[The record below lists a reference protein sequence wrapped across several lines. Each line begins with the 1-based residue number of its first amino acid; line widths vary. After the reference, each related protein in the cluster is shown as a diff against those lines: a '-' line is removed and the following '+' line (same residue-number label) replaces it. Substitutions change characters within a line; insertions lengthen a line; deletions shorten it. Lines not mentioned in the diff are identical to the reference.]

1 MTLLQYTIKKVF
13 NYILILLMIVLMLF
27 IGGSNVALVNADAIA
42 HTDVLE
48 DLKKD
53 SSFDVSNFPIMTYDE
68 FVEVNNDSDSSNDKE
83 LINVL
88 HIGESDEKE
97 LYVYTYQ
104 PIDTNYSLTAKYLTM
119 SIGENSDDYNKY
131 ELKLVSTNSVFKK
144 YKVLSYFVSNDV
156 YRYYNISEIE
166 RPFDSL
172 IDNKISDETITD
184 YKTHAVGQTWCCY
197 YLNDTI
203 KYECETLQL
212 LEITP
217 TINDYIYYDN
227 GFSFSDIVG
236 VKEKC
241 RSYYIAFNV
250 DNFDVTRIFDA
261 DLTYKY
267 LEVKYNYAKNM
278 VTKEESYHYKN
289 VDNEWVDTEWN
300 DDNFLSKKVTLKE
313 TDKTSYQGD
322 GLWAKEYKWNRIMK
336 ANDFVTRLEEQGGS
350 WGATTKET
358 LLNSQWVFAFSE
370 YAYQSFSTISGGTTT
385 GGYEGTLV
393 KEVDILRLH
402 FASKQGTYNL
412 GVVGD
417 TTTSDNVAGG
427 NNESIDIN
435 LDIVSDW
442 FEKIMMLVGILVLLV
457 LLNTVAPIFTAIFKG
472 LFFCVKWSIKG
483 IWLVISAPFK
493 LIGSLFKKKRKGW

>member
-1 MTLLQYTIKKVF
+1 MTIFKYTMKKVI
-13 NYILILLMIVLMLF
+13 NYIIIFFLLVVGLLI
-27 IGGSNVALVNADAIA
+27 GSSNNALLVNADVIA
-42 HTDVLE
+42 HTDVLD

-53 SSFDVSNFPIMTYDE
+53 NSFDVSNYPIMTYNE
-68 FVEVNNDSDSSNDKE
+68 FVENNKDDDPTNDKE
-83 LINVL
+83 LINVI

-104 PIDTNYSLTAKYLTM
+104 PIETNYSLTAKYLTM
-119 SIGENSDDYNKY
+119 SVGENSLDYNKY
-131 ELKLVSTNSVFKK
+131 DLKLVSTNSVFKK
-144 YKVLSYFVSNDV
+144 YKLINYLVSNDV

-172 IDNKISDETITD
+172 IDTKISDETITD

-197 YLNDTI
+197 YKNDTI
-203 KYECETLQL
+203 IYEAETLQYV
-212 LEITP
+212 EIQP
-217 TINDYIYYDN
+217 TINDYIYYDS

-236 VKEKC
+236 VKDKC

-250 DNFDVTRIFDA
+250 NNFDVTKIYDA

-278 VTKEESYHYKN
+278 ITKEESYHYKN
-289 VDNEWVDTEWN
+289 ESGTWIDEPWTDE
-300 DDNFLSKKVTLKE
+300 NFLSKKVTLKE
-313 TDKTSYQGD
+313 TDKTSYKGE
-322 GLWAKEYKWNRIMK
+322 GLWAKEYNWDRIMK
-336 ANDFVTRLEEQGGS
+336 ADEFVSRLEEKGGT
-350 WGATTKET
+350 WGTTTKET

-370 YAYQSFSTISGGTTT
+370 YAYQSYSQISGGTTT

-417 TTTSDNVAGG
+417 TTTADNIPGG
-427 NNESIDIN
+427 NANGIDEKQ
-435 LDIVSDW
+435 LTEW
-442 FEKIMMLVGILVLLV
+442 FEKILMLIGIILLCTILNFVTPIFSVVFNVLGKCLKWILKGLILVI
-457 LLNTVAPIFTAIFKG
+457 T
-472 LFFCVKWSIKG
+472 
-483 IWLVISAPFK
+483 APFK
-493 LIGSLFKKKRKGW
+493 LIGSLFKKRR